1 MPEHIPV
8 LVSEVLE
15 SLKPKPNQNFIDS
28 TVGFGGHAREIL
40 KKTFPK
46 GQLLAI
52 DQDPVAIEEAKKQL
66 KNYLGRVQFAQV
78 NFAELGLVI
87 RDWKVGEIAGIL
99 FDLGTST
106 DQLTSEERG
115 FSFRGDAPL
124 DMRMSPKIQITAA
137 QIINRAKFQELKRIL
152 KDYGEEPWAAKIAA
166 EIVKVRA
173 QKPITRT
180 AELVEIVSRVIPL
193 RFQTGRIHWAT
204 KTFQAFRIA
213 TNDELKVLE
222 SGLKQALQILSPGGR
237 IVVISFHSLEDR
249 IVKRFFKENNLTLLT
264 RKPIT
269 ASMEEIRANPRSRSA
284 NGPVLL
290 RCTLAITS
298 RSRSGS

>member
-15 SLKPKPNQNFIDS
+15 SLKPKPNQNFIDA

-40 KKTFPK
+40 EKTFPE

-137 QIINRAKFQELKRIL
+137 QMINRAKFQELKRIL

-166 EIVKVRA
+166 EIVKARA

-222 SGLKQALQILSPGGR
+222 SGLKQALPILSPGGR

-249 IVKRFFKENNLTLLT
+249 IVKRFFRENNLTLLT

-269 ASMEEIRANPRSRSA
+269 ASIEEIQANPRSRSA
-284 NGPVLL
+284 KL
-290 RCTLAITS
+290 RAAIKT
-298 RSRSGS
+298 